1 MPSSVIAS
9 FTYNP
14 DTLVLRITFVSGL
27 IYAYY
32 DVPPVIYEE
41 MKHVKSKGTYF
52 NRRVKGHYRFKRK
65 L

>member
-14 DTLVLRITFVSGL
+14 DTSILKITFVSGL
-27 IYAYY
+27 MYAYY
-32 DVPPVIYEE
+32 NVPALVYEE

-52 NRRVKGHYRFKRK
+52 NRHIKGNYAFKRQY
-65 L
+65 